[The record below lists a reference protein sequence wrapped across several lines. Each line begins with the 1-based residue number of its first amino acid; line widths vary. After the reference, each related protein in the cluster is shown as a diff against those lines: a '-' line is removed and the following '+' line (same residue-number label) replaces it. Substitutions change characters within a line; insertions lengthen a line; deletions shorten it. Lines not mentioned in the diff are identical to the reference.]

1 MKDILGVLPFL
12 VFIALLWL
20 VYVNVSF
27 GAKIIRTKKQ
37 DNTLEC
43 CLSNTGKYFYL
54 GLIALYVV
62 AFVICMYIV
71 IVDFTGGNLTDNF
84 YLALN
89 TITVISLVVSFL
101 LQQIIYVGQKQM
113 LIGKIALD
121 YRKIKRVTYPKATKL
136 RFTYGQK
143 EYHTSLRFIDHS
155 KLRKA
160 LQKTK

>member
-12 VFIALLWL
+12 VFIALIWL

-27 GAKIIRTKKQ
+27 GVKIIRTKKQ
-37 DNTLEC
+37 DSSLEC
-43 CLSNTGKYFYL
+43 CLSNAGKYFYI
-54 GLIALYVV
+54 GLIVLYVI
-62 AFVICMYIV
+62 AFVISMYIV
-71 IVDFTGGNLTDNF
+71 IVGFNGGNLTDNF

-89 TITVISLVVSFL
+89 TITVVSLAVSFL

-121 YRKIKRVTYPKATKL
+121 YRKIKRVSYPKANKL

-143 EYHTSLRFIDHS
+143 EYHTSLRLIDHS
-155 KLRKA
+155 RLKKA
-160 LQKTK
+160 LQKTR